1 MTRLGATPADGWV
14 LSPFPHQGAA
24 LRSKHSEAIRVT
36 LDLRCIVELEGWSQ
50 SWRLEYQTQ
59 YPEQRVRRPAL
70 MRASQ
75 GDMDKSAA
83 ANPMDP
89 TEPHEAAVSFKVPL
103 VRKTN

>member
-1 MTRLGATPADGWV
+1 
-14 LSPFPHQGAA
+14 
-24 LRSKHSEAIRVT
+24 
-36 LDLRCIVELEGWSQ
+36 
-50 SWRLEYQTQ
+50 
-59 YPEQRVRRPAL
+59 